1 MPAQTYFAV
10 FDGHN
15 GEAAAVYAS
24 VHLLT
29 NIVRSP
35 AFQSDL
41 AGAIKDG
48 IRITDENFCKKVRLF
63 SV

>member
-1 MPAQTYFAV
+1 MPAQTYYAV

-29 NIVRSP
+29 NIVRNP
-35 AFQSDL
+35 AFKDNL
-41 AGAIKDG
+41 VTAIKEG
-48 IRITDENFCKKVRLF
+48 VRKTDADFCRKA
-63 SV
+63 